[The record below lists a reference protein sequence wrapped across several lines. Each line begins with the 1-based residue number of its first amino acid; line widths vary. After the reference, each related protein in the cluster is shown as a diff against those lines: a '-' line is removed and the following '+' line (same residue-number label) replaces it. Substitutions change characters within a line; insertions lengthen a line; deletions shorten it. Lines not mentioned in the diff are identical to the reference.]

1 MLMAVLILTGL
12 GATLG
17 VLLGIANRILRVEGN
32 PVVEELVA
40 MMPGT
45 NCGQCGFP
53 GCTGA
58 AEAIVD
64 GSAPATCCPPGG
76 KSLAKAIADKLGI
89 SVDLSGVSDDGPRIA
104 VIAEELCIGC
114 CRCSKVCPTDAI
126 IGAAKQVHNVFR
138 DACTGCESCIEKCP
152 TEALVMKPVEIT
164 LQHWV
169 MPRPPV
175 PAAVMSGK
183 PATSLA

>member
-1 MLMAVLILTGL
+1 MIAAILSLTVL
-12 GATLG
+12 GAMLG
-17 VLLGIANRILRVEGN
+17 IILGIANRFLRVEGN

-40 MMPGT
+40 MMPGS

-64 GSAPATCCPPGG
+64 GSAAPTCCPPGG
-76 KSLAKAIADKLGI
+76 KALATSIAAKLGI
-89 SVDLSGVSDDGPRIA
+89 TVDLSDMADDGPKIA
-104 VIAEELCIGC
+104 VVAEELCIGC

-126 IGAAKQVHNVFR
+126 IGAAKQIHNVLR
-138 DACTGCESCIEKCP
+138 EACTGCNSCIEKCP
-152 TEALVMKPVEIT
+152 TDALAMRPVPVT

-169 MPRPPV
+169 MP
-175 PAAVMSGK
+175 K
-183 PATSLA
+183 PAVA